1 MKIVIAGGT
10 GFLGLPLTTDLLAS
24 GHTVVVLTR
33 REQARVPAGAKAVV
47 WEHAKTRPTWSREID
62 GADVVI
68 NLAGEPI
75 GEHRW
80 SAAEKQRIEDS
91 RISATRHLV
100 AAILDAKQPPAVL
113 VSGSAVGFY
122 GPCGDE
128 FVTEETGA
136 GNDFLAG
143 VCRRWEAQAV
153 EASSARTRVVCVR
166 TGLVLDRDGGAM
178 ARMLP
183 PFRMG
188 LGGRAGTGRQYW
200 PWIHRTD
207 WIKLIRFAIDTS
219 DVAGPMNATAPEPV
233 TNQVFAKELGKA
245 LGRPSFVPASRL
257 ALRLVLGEMADALLL
272 SGQRAVPA
280 KADRFGYRF
289 TYEKLPQA
297 LAALFSQGK
306 TLSGPATPQATE
318 APAPTKPAP
327 TKK

>member
-10 GFLGLPLTTDLLAS
+10 GFLGLPLTASLLAGS
-24 GHTVVVLTR
+24 HRVVVLTR
-33 REQARVPAGAKAVV
+33 HEQARVAPGAKAVL
-47 WEHAKTRPTWSREID
+47 WDQSTTRQGWSKEID

-75 GEHRW
+75 GDHRW
-80 SAAEKQRIEDS
+80 SAAQKQRIEDS
-91 RISATRHLV
+91 RINATRHLV
-100 AAILDAKQPPAVL
+100 AAIANAKQPPAVF

-153 EASSARTRVVCVR
+153 EASSPRTRVVCVR
-166 TGLVLDRDGGAM
+166 TGLVLDTAGGALP
-178 ARMLP
+178 RMLP
-183 PFRMG
+183 PFRLG
-188 LGGRAGTGRQYW
+188 FGGRAGSGRQYW

-207 WIKLIRFAIDTS
+207 WINLIRFAIDTP
-219 DVAGPMNATAPEPV
+219 DVAGPMNATSPEPV
-233 TNQVFAKELGKA
+233 TNQVFARELGKV

-280 KADRFGYRF
+280 KADRFGYQF

-297 LAALFSQGK
+297 LAALFSK
-306 TLSGPATPQATE
+306 SAPPAGA
-318 APAPTKPAP
+318 APAPPQSAGSRKV
-327 TKK
+327 